1 MLGSLVKFIIEPYR
15 REINLVLFKER
26 LILKKLVIVVKDQH
40 QYVVEV
46 DLNAILLVDGGDEG
60 LELA

>member
-1 MLGSLVKFIIEPYR
+1 MLGPLVKFIIEPYR